1 MTFTFTFL
9 CRLQRGGRTLDSL
22 VFISNSM
29 FFCYLLGLTSFEEAV
44 PSLQER
50 CFKMLEHPSMQRIKN
65 IIINVF
71 IKQEFRSE
79 IIFSMSPKKE
89 GSGEEHFQS

>member
-1 MTFTFTFL
+1 
-9 CRLQRGGRTLDSL
+9 
-22 VFISNSM
+22 
-29 FFCYLLGLTSFEEAV
+29 
-44 PSLQER
+44 
-50 CFKMLEHPSMQRIKN
+50 MLEHPSMQRIKN

-89 GSGEEHFQS
+89 ESGEEHFQS